1 MIVVDTCILID
12 YSKEKLH
19 IDEREFNDLCINS
32 IIQLEFLA
40 GALNKRELKKLNKT
54 LAKCQLLDT
63 DQDIMNL
70 SVQLMNQY
78 GLSHNMGVY
87 DSIIAATCMIYELP
101 LWTHNKKDFKF
112 LDIELLQYIPH

>member
-12 YSKEKLH
+12 YSKEKLL
-19 IDEREFNDLCINS
+19 IDESQFNHFCINS
-32 IIQLEFLA
+32 IIQLEFLT

-54 LAKCQLLDT
+54 LSKCHLVDI

-78 GLSHNMGVY
+78 GLSHNMGIY
-87 DSIIAATCMIYELP
+87 DSIIASTCMIYDLP
-101 LWTHNKKDFKF
+101 LWTYNKKDFKF
-112 LDIELLQYIPH
+112 LDIELV

>member
-1 MIVVDTCILID
+1 MIIVDTCIFID
-12 YSKEKLH
+12 HSKEKLL
-19 IDEREFNDLCINS
+19 IDESQFNDFCINS

-54 LAKCQLLDT
+54 LAKCQLLDI

-78 GLSHNMGVY
+78 GLSHNMSVY
-87 DSIIAATCMIYELP
+87 DSIIASSCMIYDLP
-101 LWTHNKKDFKF
+101 LWTHNKKDFRF
-112 LDIELLQYIPH
+112 LDIELL

>member
-1 MIVVDTCILID
+1 MILVDTCIFID
-12 YSKEKLH
+12 HSKDKLH
-19 IDEREFNDLCINS
+19 IEENQFNNFCINS
-32 IIQLEFLA
+32 IVQLEFLA

-54 LAKCQLLDT
+54 LAKCQLLEI

-78 GLSHNMGVY
+78 GLSHGMGVY
-87 DSIIAATCMIYELP
+87 DSIIASTCLIYDLP

-112 LDIELLQYIPH
+112 LDIELV

>member
-1 MIVVDTCILID
+1 MILVDTCIFID
-12 YSKEKLH
+12 HSKDKLH
-19 IDEREFNDLCINS
+19 IEENEFNNFCINS
-32 IIQLEFLA
+32 IVQLEFLA

-54 LAKCQLLDT
+54 LAKCQLLEI

-78 GLSHNMGVY
+78 GLSHGMGVY
-87 DSIIAATCMIYELP
+87 DSIIASTCMVYDLP

-112 LDIELLQYIPH
+112 LDIELV

>member
-1 MIVVDTCILID
+1 MILVDTCIFID
-12 YSKEKLH
+12 HSKDKLH
-19 IDEREFNDLCINS
+19 IEENQFNNFCINS
-32 IIQLEFLA
+32 IVQLEFLA

-54 LAKCQLLDT
+54 LAKCQLLDI

-78 GLSHNMGVY
+78 GLSHGMGVY
-87 DSIIAATCMIYELP
+87 DSIIASTCLIYDLP

-112 LDIELLQYIPH
+112 LDIKLM

>member
-1 MIVVDTCILID
+1 MIFVDTCILID

-19 IDEREFNDLCINS
+19 IEENKFNTFCINS
-32 IIQLEFLA
+32 IVQLEFLT
-40 GALNKRELKKLNKT
+40 GALNKRELKKLNKI

-70 SVQLMNQY
+70 SVNLINQY
-78 GLSHNMGVY
+78 KLSHGMGIY
-87 DSIIAATCMIYELP
+87 DAIIASACLIYDLP

-112 LDIELLQYIPH
+112 LDIELV